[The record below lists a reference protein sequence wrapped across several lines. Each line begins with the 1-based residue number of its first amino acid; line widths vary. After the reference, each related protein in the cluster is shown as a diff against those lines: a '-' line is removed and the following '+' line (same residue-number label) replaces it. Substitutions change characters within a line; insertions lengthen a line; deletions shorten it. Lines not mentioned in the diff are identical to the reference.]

1 MFRPKIIIPIIFY
14 LLFNIQPTYSNEI
27 VFIDVDLLFSQS
39 KQGKIII
46 SNLNDINKKNQNKL
60 IIKEEEIINLKTQ
73 IENQKNLL
81 KKEELDKKI
90 NDFNNIVN
98 NFNELKLNLQKN
110 YQDVKNEEI
119 KKFFN
124 IITPLLEKY
133 MVDKSIKIIFDR
145 KNIFLADNEFDV
157 TSDIIKIIDKN
168 F

>member
-46 SNLNDINKKNQNKL
+46 SNLNDINKKNQDKL

-90 NDFNNIVN
+90 NDFNNLVN
-98 NFNELKLNLQKN
+98 NFNELKSNLQKN
-110 YQDVKNEEI
+110 YQDVKNGEI

>member
-14 LLFNIQPTYSNEI
+14 LLLNIQPTYSNEI

-46 SNLNDINKKNQNKL
+46 SNLNDINKKNQDKL

-90 NDFNNIVN
+90 NDFNNLVN
-98 NFNELKLNLQKN
+98 NFNELKSNLQKN

-133 MVDKSIKIIFDR
+133 MVDKSIKIIFDK
-145 KNIFLADNEFDV
+145 KNIFLANNEYDV
-157 TSDIIKIIDKN
+157 TSDILKIIDKN

>member
-46 SNLNDINKKNQNKL
+46 SNLNDINKKNQDKL

-90 NDFNNIVN
+90 NDFNNLVN
-98 NFNELKLNLQKN
+98 NFNELKSNLQKN
-110 YQDVKNEEI
+110 YQDVKNGEI

-133 MVDKSIKIIFDR
+133 MVDKSIKIIFDK
-145 KNIFLADNEFDV
+145 KNIFLANNEYDV
-157 TSDIIKIIDKN
+157 TSDILKIIDKS

>member
-14 LLFNIQPTYSNEI
+14 LLLNIQPTYSNEI

-46 SNLNDINKKNQNKL
+46 SNLNDVNKKNQDKL

-90 NDFNNIVN
+90 NDFNNLVN
-98 NFNELKLNLQKN
+98 NFNELKSNLQKN

-145 KNIFLADNEFDV
+145 KNIFLAYNEFDV

>member
-14 LLFNIQPTYSNEI
+14 LLLNIQPTYSNEI

-46 SNLNDINKKNQNKL
+46 SNLNDINKKNQDKL

-90 NDFNNIVN
+90 NDFNNLVN
-98 NFNELKLNLQKN
+98 NFNELKSNLQKN

>member
-46 SNLNDINKKNQNKL
+46 SNLNDINKKNQNNLKN
-60 IIKEEEIINLKTQ
+60 KEEEIINLKAQ

-81 KKEELDKKI
+81 KQEELEKKI

-98 NFNELKLNLQKN
+98 NFNELKSNLEKN

-133 MVDKSIKIIFDR
+133 MVDKSIKIIFDK
-145 KNIFLADNEFDV
+145 KNIFLANNEYDV
-157 TSDIIKIIDKN
+157 TSDILKIIDKN

>member
-14 LLFNIQPTYSNEI
+14 LLLNIQPTYSNEI

-60 IIKEEEIINLKTQ
+60 KNKEEEIINLKAQ

-90 NDFNNIVN
+90 NDFNNLVN
-98 NFNELKLNLQKN
+98 NFNELKSNLQKN

>member
-46 SNLNDINKKNQNKL
+46 SNLNDINKKNQNNLKN
-60 IIKEEEIINLKTQ
+60 KEEEIINLKAQ

-133 MVDKSIKIIFDR
+133 MVDKSIKIIFDK
-145 KNIFLADNEFDV
+145 KNIFLANNEYDV
-157 TSDIIKIIDKN
+157 TSDILKIIDKN

>member
-1 MFRPKIIIPIIFY
+1 MFRPKIIISIIFC
-14 LLFNIQPTYSNEI
+14 LLLKIQPTYSNEI

-46 SNLNDINKKNQNKL
+46 SNLNDVNKKNQDKL

-90 NDFNNIVN
+90 NDFNNLVN
-98 NFNELKLNLQKN
+98 NFNELKSNLQKN

>member
-14 LLFNIQPTYSNEI
+14 LLLNIQPTYSNEI

-73 IENQKNLL
+73 IENQKNFL

-90 NDFNNIVN
+90 NDFNNLVN
-98 NFNELKLNLQKN
+98 NFNELKSNLQKN

>member
-60 IIKEEEIINLKTQ
+60 KNKEEEIINLKAQ

-81 KKEELDKKI
+81 KQEELEKKI

-98 NFNELKLNLQKN
+98 NFNELKSNLEKN

>member
-14 LLFNIQPTYSNEI
+14 LLLNIQPTYSNEI

-98 NFNELKLNLQKN
+98 NFNELKSNLQKN
-110 YQDVKNEEI
+110 YQDVKNGEI

-133 MVDKSIKIIFDR
+133 MVDKSIKIIFDK
-145 KNIFLADNEFDV
+145 KNIFLANNEYDV
-157 TSDIIKIIDKN
+157 TSDILKIIDKN

>member
-14 LLFNIQPTYSNEI
+14 LLLNIQPTYSNEI

-46 SNLNDINKKNQNKL
+46 SNLNDANKKNQDKL

-73 IENQKNLL
+73 IENQKNFL

-90 NDFNNIVN
+90 NDFNNLVN
-98 NFNELKLNLQKN
+98 NFNELKSNLQKN

>member
-14 LLFNIQPTYSNEI
+14 LLLNIQPTYSNEI

-46 SNLNDINKKNQNKL
+46 SNLNDVNKKNQDKL

-90 NDFNNIVN
+90 NDFNNLVN
-98 NFNELKLNLQKN
+98 NFNELKSNLQKN

>member
-14 LLFNIQPTYSNEI
+14 LLLNIQPTYSNEI

-60 IIKEEEIINLKTQ
+60 KNKEEEIINLKAQ

-81 KKEELDKKI
+81 KQEELEKKI

-98 NFNELKLNLQKN
+98 NFNELKSNLEKN

-133 MVDKSIKIIFDR
+133 MVDKSIKIIFDK
-145 KNIFLADNEFDV
+145 KNIFLANNEYDV
-157 TSDIIKIIDKN
+157 TSDILKIIDKN

>member
-14 LLFNIQPTYSNEI
+14 LLLNIQPTYSNEI

-46 SNLNDINKKNQNKL
+46 SNLNDINKKNQDKL

-98 NFNELKLNLQKN
+98 NFNELKSNLQKN

>member
-46 SNLNDINKKNQNKL
+46 SNLNDINKKNQDKL

-90 NDFNNIVN
+90 NDFNNLVN
-98 NFNELKLNLQKN
+98 NFNELKSNLQKN
-110 YQDVKNEEI
+110 YQDVKNGEI

-133 MVDKSIKIIFDR
+133 MVDKSIKIIFDK
-145 KNIFLADNEFDV
+145 KNIFLANNEYDV
-157 TSDIIKIIDKN
+157 TSDILKIIDKN

>member
-14 LLFNIQPTYSNEI
+14 LLLNIQPTYSNEI

-133 MVDKSIKIIFDR
+133 MVDKSIKIIFDK
-145 KNIFLADNEFDV
+145 KNIFLANNEYDV
-157 TSDIIKIIDKN
+157 TSDILKIIDKN